1 MAKEKKVVFS
11 EEIDSII
18 NGIAVGMAFLISA
31 FITYFFNVFHN
42 IILDR
47 IVAVALAMLGILFTS
62 FEIDK
67 IDKNKIYGVGDLV
80 LGLVFI
86 IPSLGVILYFNNI
99 FSNVIMSAVFI
110 FGAYGSFRGLLE
122 IAYSILKPKK
132 VENKKS
138 DIIKVI
144 TFLTEFI
151 ALIVVVMQLMTEI
164 IKIRNQ

>member
-67 IDKNKIYGVGDLV
+67 IDKNK
-80 LGLVFI
+80 
-86 IPSLGVILYFNNI
+86 
-99 FSNVIMSAVFI
+99 
-110 FGAYGSFRGLLE
+110 
-122 IAYSILKPKK
+122 
-132 VENKKS
+132 
-138 DIIKVI
+138 
-144 TFLTEFI
+144 T
-151 ALIVVVMQLMTEI
+151 
-164 IKIRNQ
+164 

>member
-1 MAKEKKVVFS
+1 
-11 EEIDSII
+11 
-18 NGIAVGMAFLISA
+18 
-31 FITYFFNVFHN
+31 
-42 IILDR
+42 
-47 IVAVALAMLGILFTS
+47 MLGILFTS

>member
-1 MAKEKKVVFS
+1 
-11 EEIDSII
+11 
-18 NGIAVGMAFLISA
+18 
-31 FITYFFNVFHN
+31 
-42 IILDR
+42 
-47 IVAVALAMLGILFTS
+47 
-62 FEIDK
+62 
-67 IDKNKIYGVGDLV
+67 
-80 LGLVFI
+80 
-86 IPSLGVILYFNNI
+86 
-99 FSNVIMSAVFI
+99 MSAVFI